1 LVGACLVGFAQI
13 EGARI
18 RCDAGTR
25 IGLVVLAVVFSGL
38 MVMAPAVTA
47 GVLALA
53 MALRRASLPWIG
65 LAIAAILLGFIWYY
79 STLQW
84 TLLVKSVTLAAA
96 GVLLLAARLALTRM
110 PRKEAIA

>member
-1 LVGACLVGFAQI
+1 
-13 EGARI
+13 
-18 RCDAGTR
+18 
-25 IGLVVLAVVFSGL
+25 
-38 MVMAPAVTA
+38 
-47 GVLALA
+47 
-53 MALRRASLPWIG
+53 LPWIG

-84 TLLVKSVTLAAA
+84 TLLVKSVTLVAA